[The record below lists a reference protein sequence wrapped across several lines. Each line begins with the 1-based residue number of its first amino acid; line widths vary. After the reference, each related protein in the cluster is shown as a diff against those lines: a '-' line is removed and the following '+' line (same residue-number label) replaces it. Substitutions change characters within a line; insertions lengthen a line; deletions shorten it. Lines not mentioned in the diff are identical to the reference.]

1 MYIHILRIYVRTGIM
16 YVCTYLFIS
25 ICTYIE
31 FFLHTY
37 IHMYIVL
44 VMTLVQNLNGLN
56 VYTGCC
62 KLRISYST
70 QFDLEIKEE
79 SDKARCGLV

>member
-1 MYIHILRIYVRTGIM
+1 MH
-16 YVCTYLFIS
+16 VCTYVFI
-25 ICTYIE
+25 YMHMHIE

-37 IHMYIVL
+37 VRTYVIML
-44 VMTLVQNLNGLN
+44 VMTRVQNLNGLN